1 MGMEKFYSTVRRKF
15 GVNKA
20 QMKAEVK
27 EEVVEEL
34 RHELEEEVSYIEA
47 QMKEYEQLVAE
58 VNHLLATMRKDKL
71 KGQKNKSAA
80 KDRIKMD
87 DFEDDLKPLKNKL
100 RELEDS
106 METRMERQKAL
117 TQ

>member
-1 MGMEKFYSTVRRKF
+1 MGMEKFYRLVRRKF
-15 GVNKA
+15 GVHKE
-20 QMKAEVK
+20 QMKHEVK
-27 EEVVEEL
+27 QEVVHEL
-34 RHELEEEVSYIEA
+34 RQELEEEVSYIEA

-58 VNHLLATMRKDKL
+58 VNHLLATMRKDRIR
-71 KGQKNKSAA
+71 GQKNKGTA
-80 KDRIKMD
+80 KERIKMD
-87 DFEDDLKPLKNKL
+87 DFEDDLQPLKNKL